1 MAQFTDQNRYSRTL
15 RYPLKA
21 PVASKDEMVGDDQ
34 AGYTELIDYVRIRRK
49 RVEYTDTKGRAY
61 GGTSMPQKNTK
72 PVYHN
77 SIVYLAMP
85 TSISASY
92 QPTYRQVNLGVGGAA
107 ALNALGSGEN
117 FNSLAASI
125 QSAAKALLP
134 EFAASAIA
142 QGANSISGFFGV
154 QGNLDANALQGLT
167 SGRVFNP
174 YTEQIFSQMN
184 FRNHSFSFK
193 LLARNAK
200 EAQEIKQIID
210 YMKVGAHPQVTDD
223 EGFEDLSQILTK
235 SGGRNYGFAEA
246 KGDGRDAAAK
256 GVLGKDGF
264 LTKNGVAST
273 RFFKIPDHYQL
284 SFVRMNPNSNQFV
297 TPSQAEVDGQATNLH
312 FRMADTVCSGV
323 SVNYTPDN
331 QYTSFKSI
339 RGDLISVP
347 AVVLNLQFTEIKLLS
362 QKDILRGY

>member
-1 MAQFTDQNRYSRTL
+1 MAQFTDQNRYNRTL

-49 RVEYTDTKGRAY
+49 RVEYTDKGFKNY

-85 TSISASY
+85 TAVSAQY

-107 ALNALGSGEN
+107 ALNALGSGDN

-125 QSAAKALLP
+125 QSAAKAMLP

-193 LLARNAK
+193 MLARNAK

-210 YMKVGAHPQVTDD
+210 YMKVGAHPQVTDA
-223 EGFEDLSQILTK
+223 EGFKDLSNEITSNK
-235 SGGRNYGFAEA
+235 DNDRNFGFE
-246 KGDGRDAAAK
+246 
-256 GVLGKDGF
+256 VGKDANKAANAAVKDFRGPA
-264 LTKNGVAST
+264 GT

-323 SVNYTPDN
+323 SVNYTQDN

-347 AVVLNLQFTEIKLLS
+347 AVILNLQFTEIKLLS

>member
-1 MAQFTDQNRYSRTL
+1 MAQFTDQNRYNRTL

-49 RVEYTDTKGRAY
+49 RVEFSDKEGKSY
-61 GGTSMPQKNTK
+61 GGTSMPQQNTK

-85 TSISASY
+85 TSVSAAY

-107 ALNALGSGEN
+107 ALSALGSSGS
-117 FNSLAASI
+117 FDSLAASI
-125 QSAAKALLP
+125 QSAAKAMLP

-223 EGFEDLSQILTK
+223 GGFIDLSSQLTGDDRKYGFEK
-235 SGGRNYGFAEA
+235 A
-246 KGDGRDAAAK
+246 DGKVRDAADK
-256 GVLGKDGF
+256 GVGGILEKGPSG
-264 LTKNGVAST
+264 T

>member
-1 MAQFTDQNRYSRTL
+1 MAQFTDQNRYNRTL

-49 RVEYTDTKGRAY
+49 RVEFSDKKGKSY
-61 GGTSMPQKNTK
+61 GGTSMPQQNTK

-85 TSISASY
+85 TSVSAAY

-107 ALNALGSGEN
+107 ALSALGSSGS
-117 FNSLAASI
+117 FDSLAASI
-125 QSAAKALLP
+125 QSAAKAMLP

-210 YMKVGAHPQVTDD
+210 YMKVGAHPQVTNDD
-223 EGFEDLSQILTK
+223 GFTDLSQIITK
-235 SGGRNYGFAEA
+235 SEGRKGGFEDASKEGKEARDLA
-246 KGDGRDAAAK
+246 KGFTK
-256 GVLGKDGF
+256 GPAG
-264 LTKNGVAST
+264 T

-323 SVNYTPDN
+323 SVNYAPDN

>member
-1 MAQFTDQNRYSRTL
+1 VAQFTDQNRYNRTL

-49 RVEYTDTKGRAY
+49 RVEYTDKDAKAY
-61 GGTSMPQKNTK
+61 GGTSMPQKGTK

-85 TSISASY
+85 TTVSAAY

-107 ALNALGSGEN
+107 ALNALGSKS
-117 FNSLAASI
+117 FDSLAASI
-125 QSAAKALLP
+125 QSAAKAMLP

-167 SGRVFNP
+167 TGRVFNP

-210 YMKVGAHPQVTDD
+210 YLKVGAHPQVTGND
-223 EGFEDLSQILTK
+223 GFQDLSQILTSDK
-235 SGGRNYGFAEA
+235 GRDYGFKAE
-246 KGDGRDAAAK
+246 GDGFDARA
-256 GVLGKDGF
+256 GVTDLVKKEGGPA
-264 LTKNGVAST
+264 GS

>member
-1 MAQFTDQNRYSRTL
+1 MANFTDQNRYNRTL

-49 RVEYTDTKGRAY
+49 RVEYTDKDGKAF
-61 GGTSMPQKNTK
+61 GGTSMPQRGTK

-85 TSISASY
+85 TALSASY

-107 ALNALGSGEN
+107 ALNALGSSGS
-117 FNSLAASI
+117 FDSLAASI
-125 QSAAKALLP
+125 QSAAKAMLP

-142 QGANSISGFFGV
+142 QGANSVSGFFGV

-193 LLARNAK
+193 MLARNAK

-210 YMKVGAHPQVTDD
+210 YLKVGAHPQVTDA
-223 EGFEDLSQILTK
+223 EGFTDLSNQLT
-235 SGGRNYGFAEA
+235 SNE
-246 KGDGRDAAAK
+246 KGDRKFGFDRAEGDVRSAADT
-256 GVLGKDGF
+256 GVKNIL
-264 LTKNGVAST
+264 KNGPSGT

>member
-1 MAQFTDQNRYSRTL
+1 M
-15 RYPLKA
+15 
-21 PVASKDEMVGDDQ
+21 
-34 AGYTELIDYVRIRRK
+34 
-49 RVEYTDTKGRAY
+49 
-61 GGTSMPQKNTK
+61 
-72 PVYHN
+72 
-77 SIVYLAMP
+77 
-85 TSISASY
+85 
-92 QPTYRQVNLGVGGAA
+92 
-107 ALNALGSGEN
+107 
-117 FNSLAASI
+117 
-125 QSAAKALLP
+125 LP

-193 LLARNAK
+193 MLARNAK

-210 YMKVGAHPQVTDD
+210 YIKVGAHPQVTDA
-223 EGFEDLSQILTK
+223 EGFQDLSNEITSNSK
-235 SGGRNYGFAEA
+235 DDRNFGFETGGKAN
-246 KGDGRDAAAK
+246 DAAKAARDK
-256 GVLGKDGF
+256 FRGPSG
-264 LTKNGVAST
+264 T